1 MIVFFLLMT
10 PFITFT
16 QNLSANTTG
25 LFTYIPEVPLNNKN
39 IRVFYHI
46 PNGDISKMPI
56 LFSFHGAN
64 RNAEDYRD
72 YWVSMAN
79 ANGFMVFSPEF
90 SSSNFSG
97 GDAYNLAN
105 IFVDGDNPSPQTFNP
120 QNEWTF
126 SIIDP
131 LFEYIKSDISGTQEK
146 YNAWG
151 HSAGSQFLQRFVL
164 YLPES
169 KLDIAVCSNAGW
181 YTVPENSVD
190 FPYGINK
197 GQLPNTNIEKAFAK
211 KVYVH
216 LGKNDNNPNASG
228 LRRNA
233 VVDAQQGTH
242 RLERGQ
248 YFFNTSKAVSQ
259 NLNYTFHWEKI
270 EVNNV
275 AHNAQ
280 QMANSALQ
288 YILQNNLS
296 VSDEIKPEEILIY
309 PNPVKDKLIIQSN
322 KDLGILKIFSIH
334 GKLIKSFQNKKEIS
348 VKNLSS
354 GIYILHVNNQ
364 LIKFIIQ

>member
-25 LFTYIPEVPLNNKN
+25 SFTYIHEVPLNNKN

-105 IFVDGDNPSPQTFNP
+105 IFDDGDNPSPQTFNP

-131 LFEYIKSDISGTQEK
+131 LFEYIKSD
-146 YNAWG
+146 
-151 HSAGSQFLQRFVL
+151 L
-164 YLPES
+164 
-169 KLDIAVCSNAGW
+169 
-181 YTVPENSVD
+181 EN
-190 FPYGINK
+190 
-197 GQLPNTNIEKAFAK
+197 
-211 KVYVH
+211 
-216 LGKNDNNPNASG
+216 
-228 LRRNA
+228 
-233 VVDAQQGTH
+233 
-242 RLERGQ
+242 
-248 YFFNTSKAVSQ
+248 
-259 NLNYTFHWEKI
+259 
-270 EVNNV
+270 
-275 AHNAQ
+275 
-280 QMANSALQ
+280 
-288 YILQNNLS
+288 
-296 VSDEIKPEEILIY
+296 
-309 PNPVKDKLIIQSN
+309 
-322 KDLGILKIFSIH
+322 
-334 GKLIKSFQNKKEIS
+334 KLIKYSEK
-348 VKNLSS
+348 
-354 GIYILHVNNQ
+354 
-364 LIKFIIQ
+364 